1 MTISP
6 LPVSP
11 DLIPQYWP
19 HVRPFIEAA
28 FAENR
33 GDDSAELVHAD
44 LLSGNQY
51 LWIAWDED
59 NRSIVAAI
67 TTKVIDVP
75 RGRVCLI
82 TSCGGKNLNR
92 WVGCMPR
99 IEEYAKEERCAYI
112 RFSGRKG
119 WAAIFPDYEQPWIVL
134 EKKL

>member
-1 MTISP
+1 MTP
-6 LPVSP
+6 LPVAP
-11 DLIPQYWP
+11 DLVPYYWP

-28 FAENR
+28 FAECR
-33 GDDSAELVHAD
+33 GDDSAEIVHAD

-59 NRSIVAAI
+59 NLSIIAAI

-82 TSCGGKNLNR
+82 TSCGGKSLNR
-92 WVGCMPR
+92 WVSFMPR
-99 IEEYAKEERCAYI
+99 IEEYAKAEDCKYI
-112 RFSGRKG
+112 RFEGRKG

-134 EKKL
+134 EKRL